1 MFVIKMIIILFVT
14 AITSLIIL
22 GGIIYAIR
30 NYLASNKVDVGIFFF
45 CDEKEFNED
54 TEALLQK

>member
-1 MFVIKMIIILFVT
+1 MIIILFVT

>member
-30 NYLASNKVDVGIFFF
+30 NYLAPNKVDVGNFFF
-45 CDEKEFNED
+45 
-54 TEALLQK
+54 L